1 MIGKLALRGLAAH
14 RLRLALTAVAV
25 LLGVSFVSG
34 TLIFKESMTRSFD
47 DLFSTAYEGVQV
59 IVRAKQSFAATE
71 DGLDAPVPQS
81 VLTTIRTRVPAA
93 RAAHGTTEGYAAIV
107 GRDGKV
113 VGGQW
118 TSQIGG
124 DWVDHP
130 DSPLQIVAGQ
140 PPRKADEVVVD
151 SASAEAGRL
160 RPGDRVTILTQGGR
174 QAMRLSGVFTFGP
187 LNALNGL
194 ASYVAFTP
202 DVAQRLL
209 VKPGHYTTIQVEAR
223 AGVPAEQLRDHVAA
237 VLPAGYEAVTAAQ
250 EIAEGQAEIKQF
262 LDVLAVFLLVFAGV
276 SIFVGSFII
285 FNTFSMLV
293 AQRTRE
299 LALLRA
305 VGASRRQVT
314 TSVLGEA
321 VGTGLVGATLGL
333 AVGAGLAVGLREL
346 FGLFGV
352 DLPATGLALSGST
365 IAWSYLVGLAVTVVA
380 AYLPA
385 RRAARV
391 APVAALRDDVALP
404 ARSMRVRLVLG
415 ILLTGLG
422 ALVLARGLT
431 KTGEAAG
438 AGEDSAGLVGLSAAL
453 VFVGVVLLSPVLGRP
468 VAGVLGWP
476 VARLAGPVGRLSR
489 ENARRNPRRTAATAA
504 ALMIG
509 LALVAMVSVLAQS
522 MKSSADRAF
531 DGGFAAD
538 YTLQPTGLSGFSP
551 AAVQAVSETPGVRT
565 VTPVAAGRIK
575 LAGELV
581 PVLVADPPALAGPI
595 TLRVD
600 SGTGAL
606 GPDELLIQRRTADEL
621 GWRVGS
627 TVPGEYP
634 DGATASFR
642 LAGTFADNQL
652 AASPFLI
659 APASYRPH
667 APSDLISLAYVDT
680 DGNEPTRRALEA
692 ALAPYPN
699 IRLQDRDATKTQ
711 ARNEIDQL
719 LAVIIVLLA
728 LSILIAAL
736 GIVNTL
742 ALSVLER
749 TREVGL
755 LRAVGMSRRQ
765 LRRMV
770 RYESV
775 VIAVFGAALGLAIGV
790 AFGWAMQRALARQG
804 VDVLSIPVVQ
814 LTGYATAAV
823 LIGVVAAIWPARRAA
838 RMDVL
843 RAIAA
848 E

>member
-1 MIGKLALRGLAAH
+1 MIGKLVLRGLAAH

-34 TLIFKESMTRSFD
+34 TLIFKDSVTRSFD
-47 DLFSTAYEGVQV
+47 DLFSRAYDGVQV
-59 IVRAKQSFAATE
+59 IVRAEQSFAATE
-71 DGLDAPVPQS
+71 DGLDPPVPES
-81 VLTTIRTRVPAA
+81 LLATVRERVPAA
-93 RAAHGTTEGYAAIV
+93 LDVQGAVEGYAAIV

-113 VGGQW
+113 IGSQW
-118 TSQIGG
+118 TSQLGG

-130 DSPLQIVAGQ
+130 ASPLQIVAGQ
-140 PPRKADEVVVD
+140 PPRAADEVVVD
-151 SASAEAGRL
+151 SATAESGRL
-160 RPGDRVTILTQGGR
+160 RPGDRITILTQRGT
-174 QAMRLSGVFTFGP
+174 QIMRLSGIFTFGP

-194 ASYVAFTP
+194 ATYAAFP
-202 DVAQRLL
+202 PQIAQRLL
-209 VKPGHYTTIQVEAR
+209 VKPGHYTTILVEAR
-223 AGVPAEQLRDHVAA
+223 PGVPVEQLRAQVAA

-262 LDVLAVFLLVFAGV
+262 LDVLGVFLLVFAGV
-276 SIFVGSFII
+276 SIFVGSFLI

-305 VGASRRQVT
+305 IGASRRQVT
-314 TSVLGEA
+314 RSVLGEA

-352 DLPATGLALSGST
+352 DLPASGLALSGAT
-365 IAWSYLVGLAVTVVA
+365 VAWSYLVGLAVTVVA

-385 RRAARV
+385 RRAARTPPVV
-391 APVAALRDDVALP
+391 AMRADPALP
-404 ARSMRVRLVLG
+404 ARSMRLRLVLG
-415 ILLTGLG
+415 TVLSGFGAVALAGGLAG
-422 ALVLARGLT
+422 SRD
-431 KTGEAAG
+431 AA
-438 AGEDSAGLVGLSAAL
+438 ADADRAGLVALSAAVVVL
-453 VFVGVVLLSPVLGRP
+453 GVVLLSPVLGRP
-468 VAGVLGWP
+468 VAGFLGWP
-476 VARLAGPVGRLSR
+476 LTRFAGTVGRLSR

-522 MKSSADRAF
+522 MKSSVAQAF
-531 DGGFAAD
+531 DRGFGAD
-538 YTLQPTGLSGFSP
+538 YTLQASGLSGFSP
-551 AAVQAVSETPGVRT
+551 AATQAVSQAPGVRA
-565 VTPVAAGRIK
+565 VTPVWFGAIRV
-575 LAGELV
+575 AGEKL
-581 PVLVADPPALAGPI
+581 PVLVADPPTLADPL

-600 SGTGAL
+600 SGTGVL
-606 GPDELLIQRRTADEL
+606 GPEELLVQRRTAAEL

-634 DGATASFR
+634 DGTAVAFR
-642 LAGTFADNQL
+642 IAGTFADNQL
-652 AASPFLI
+652 ASSPFLI

-667 APSDLISLAYVDT
+667 APTELINLAYVDA
-680 DGNEPTRRALEA
+680 DGDESTRRAVEA

-699 IRLQDRDATKTQ
+699 VQLQDRDATKAQ
-711 ARNEIDQL
+711 ARTEVDQL

-749 TREVGL
+749 TREIGL

-775 VIAVFGAALGLAIGV
+775 VIAVFGAALGLALGV
-790 AFGWAMQRALARQG
+790 AFGCALQRALARQG
-804 VDVLSIPVVQ
+804 VDVLSVPVGQ
-814 LTGYATAAV
+814 LVGYAAAAV
-823 LIGVVAAIWPARRAA
+823 VIGIVAAIWPARRAA

-843 RAIAA
+843 RAIAT